1 MKMLKNEIVFITDNW
16 DKENEYSLKRRNIE
30 GNSEKVALEIK
41 KELELISDTVTM
53 YKSPSEFCQNINQHK
68 DSIVLSTYYGEAAK
82 NSKAL
87 IPGMCE
93 ANHML
98 YVGLI
103 LIHKCYVMINIFQKN
118 TYQISG
124 LQLQKEY

>member
-1 MKMLKNEIVFITDNW
+1 MKEIGKKMNYLLILMSHFLN
-16 DKENEYSLKRRNIE
+16 L
-30 GNSEKVALEIK
+30 IK

-98 YVGLI
+98 YVGADSYTQMLCNDKYLSKKYI
-103 LIHKCYVMINIFQKN
+103 YSEYC
-118 TYQISG
+118 TYAGSPNVA
-124 LQLQKEY
+124 LSSTAR